1 MILNKKQI
9 KNFTKGKMNNSD
21 ISLLLGISLI
31 PGILEELNI
40 PNDKVVEFLDKF
52 YRSRLFDLL
61 KEENTAVWHL
71 SARALADIYQE
82 ELETGK
88 LNIPEYQ

>member
-1 MILNKKQI
+1 
-9 KNFTKGKMNNSD
+9 MNNSD

-31 PGILEELNI
+31 PGILEEFNI
-40 PNDKVVEFLDKF
+40 PNDGVVEFLDKF

-71 SARALADIYQE
+71 SARALADIYRE